1 MDKWP
6 GAAVAIALI
15 ALVTAVAV
23 TSIIKY
29 PINDFLKV
37 WEALAGIVGVITGA
51 VVTYFFMK
59 ATLIET
65 QRQLDVARQDL
76 KEAEN
81 GKALAEKAASLL
93 YASTD
98 EKADSQVRHSP
109 AVVKWL
115 NET

>member
-15 ALVTAVAV
+15 VLVTAVAV
-23 TSIIKY
+23 ASIIKY

-59 ATLIET
+59 AALNET
-65 QRQLDVARQDL
+65 QRHLDAERGRL
-76 KEAEN
+76 EAAER
-81 GKALAEKAASLL
+81 GKALADKAASLL
-93 YASTD
+93 YAATG
-98 EKADSQVRHSP
+98 ERADSQVRTSP
-109 AVVKWL
+109 AVTNWL